1 MNFAARRAM
10 AGAAVWLGLIGFA
23 VSPAPCRAEAIRVD
37 ALKISVPNWASSGP
51 RTVQL
56 DAIVLR
62 PDDGQSHPM
71 ALVNHGSPRSAGDR
85 ATMSPYGMW
94 AQTVAFAR
102 RGFVAV
108 SFLRRGYGASG
119 GGWAEGY
126 GPCGNPDYA
135 SAGKAGASD
144 IAAVARFMSTQPYVS
159 QGKWISVGR
168 SAGGF
173 ATIALTADAPPGLA
187 AAISFAPGRGSR
199 SPDMVCG
206 EKQLVAAL
214 AQYGRTSRV
223 PLLWVSAG
231 NDHFFGPQLVS
242 RLTGAFSK
250 AGGKLTLVQ
259 TGPFGDDGHLLF
271 GADGVAVW
279 SPIVDRFLRANN
291 LVFRDTLIAAPPRP
305 SQAR

>member
-10 AGAAVWLGLIGFA
+10 AGAVVWLGLIGFA
-23 VSPAPCRAEAIRVD
+23 VSPAPCRAEAIRVN
-37 ALKISVPNWASSGP
+37 ALKIPVPNSGSSGP

-62 PDDGQSHPM
+62 PDDGQPHPL

-85 ATMSPYGMW
+85 ATMTPYGMW

-144 IAAVARFMSTQPYVS
+144 IASVAKFMSTQPYVS

-173 ATIALTADAPPGLA
+173 ATIALPPMRRRALPLRSASRREGDREVRIWSAARSNSSPRLPNMAGHRACRCSGCRPGTIISLA
-187 AAISFAPGRGSR
+187 HSWCRG
-199 SPDMVCG
+199 
-206 EKQLVAAL
+206 
-214 AQYGRTSRV
+214 
-223 PLLWVSAG
+223 
-231 NDHFFGPQLVS
+231 
-242 RLTGAFSK
+242 
-250 AGGKLTLVQ
+250 
-259 TGPFGDDGHLLF
+259 
-271 GADGVAVW
+271 
-279 SPIVDRFLRANN
+279 
-291 LVFRDTLIAAPPRP
+291 
-305 SQAR
+305 